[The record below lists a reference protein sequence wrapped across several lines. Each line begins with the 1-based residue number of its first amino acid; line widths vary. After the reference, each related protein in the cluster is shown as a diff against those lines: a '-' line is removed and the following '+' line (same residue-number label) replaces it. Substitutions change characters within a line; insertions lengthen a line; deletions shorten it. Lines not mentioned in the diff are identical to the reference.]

1 LNFFVDV
8 ILPIPLT
15 KLFTYK
21 ITKAEAAFLKPGVRI
36 AVEFGKSKIYTA
48 LAYQIHNNEPT
59 GYEAK
64 DIHQILDEHPV
75 VNALQLA
82 HWEWIASYYIC
93 SLGEVFKAALPSAF
107 LLESET
113 VILPVAEFNAEN
125 ELSDDEFLIYEAL
138 QHQSELSV
146 HKTSEILGKKTVL
159 PVLKNL
165 IEKGVIIL
173 KERIYEQYKPKL
185 IKYIK
190 LSVKWNTQENLSI
203 LLEKL
208 ARAPKQHSIVL
219 TYFRLAATNNS
230 VKVSELK
237 ELDDFSQSAF
247 SALVDKGIFEVFT
260 IQTDRQD
267 FDGETNTVKELSQLQ
282 NNALQAIKDHFNNK
296 DTVLLKGIT
305 SSGKTEIYIKLIEE
319 KLHQGKQVLYLLPEI
334 ALTTQII
341 SRLEQYFGDYL
352 SVFHSRYTMN
362 ERVEV
367 WNNLLQNKQ
376 KSQLIVGARSAIF
389 LPFSNLGLIIVDEEH
404 EPSFKQFDPAPR
416 YHARDAAIVLAKQHQ
431 SKILLG
437 SATPSI
443 ETYYNANKGKYGYV
457 ELNQRFGNVLL
468 PKMQL
473 VDIKEK
479 HRKKRMKG
487 HFSDELLNEIKQ
499 ALDQKEQII
508 LFQNRRGF
516 APVVSCEVC
525 GVTRQ
530 CIHCDVSLTY
540 HSFKNELRCHYCG
553 FKEAMPETCEACG
566 SEKLSTKGFGTEQI
580 ELELHNYF
588 EDAKIGRMD
597 LDSTQGKHGYHKI
610 IEQFQAQEISIL
622 VGTQML
628 SKGLD
633 FSNVSLVGIMNAD
646 NMLNFPD
653 FRAHERSYQLMV
665 QVAGR
670 AGRALKQG
678 KVIIQ
683 TYNPQHP
690 VLQLVAAND
699 YEGLFKSQ
707 LTERKQYHYPPY
719 YRLIKITMQHKN
731 ALTVFEGAKWL
742 GRALNQLFKPNVL
755 GPTTPG
761 VSKIR
766 NYYIQT
772 IIIKIPKNQSLTV
785 TKQHII
791 KVKNSFLAIKEYRSI
806 RLNIDVDNY

>member
-1 LNFFVDV
+1 MSFFIDV

-21 ITKAEAAFLKPGVRI
+21 ITKAEAAFLNPGMRV

-48 LAYQIHNNEPT
+48 LVYKIHNNEPT
-59 GYEAK
+59 GYIAK
-64 DIHQILDEHPV
+64 DIHQILDEFPV
-75 VNALQLA
+75 VNEFQIK
-82 HWEWIASYYIC
+82 HWEWIASYYMC

-113 VILPVAEFNAEN
+113 VILPVAEFVGEDD
-125 ELSDDEFLIYEAL
+125 LSDDEFLIYEAL

-159 PVLKNL
+159 PVLKNM

-190 LSVKWNTQENLSI
+190 LSAKWSTQENLSL
-203 LLEKL
+203 LLEQL
-208 ARAPKQHSIVL
+208 GRAPKQHSIVL
-219 TYFRLAATNNS
+219 TYFRLTATNKK

-237 ELDDFSQSAF
+237 ESEHFSQSAL
-247 SALVDKGIFEVFT
+247 SALVDKDIFEVYAV
-260 IQTDRQD
+260 QTDRLD
-267 FDGETNTVKELSQLQ
+267 FEGETNVVKELSKPQ
-282 NNALQAIKDHFNNK
+282 NNALQAIKNHFNEL

-319 KLHQGKQVLYLLPEI
+319 KLQQGKQVLYLLPEI

-341 SRLEQYFGDYL
+341 LRLEQYFGEYL
-352 SVFHSRYTMN
+352 SVFHSRYTIN

-367 WNNLLQNKQ
+367 WNNVLQNKQ

-404 EPSFKQFDPAPR
+404 EPSFKQYDPAPR
-416 YHARDAAIVLAKQHQ
+416 YHARDTAIVLAKQHQ
-431 SKILLG
+431 AKIVLG

-443 ETYYNANKGKYGYV
+443 ETFYNAQKGKYGLV
-457 ELNQRFGNVLL
+457 ELNKRFGNVLL

-473 VDIKEK
+473 VDIREK

-487 HFSDELLNEIKQ
+487 HFSDVLLSEIKQ

-525 GVTRQ
+525 GVTKQ

-553 FKEAMPETCEACG
+553 FKKTMPETCEACG
-566 SEKLSTKGFGTEQI
+566 SEKLNTKGFGTEQI
-580 ELELHNYF
+580 ELELHEYF
-588 EDAKIGRMD
+588 KDVKIGRMD

-670 AGRALKQG
+670 AGRAKKQG
-678 KVIIQ
+678 TVIIQ

-699 YEGLFKSQ
+699 YEGLFKIE

-719 YRLIKITMQHKN
+719 YRLIKITLMHKN

-742 GRALNQLFKPNVL
+742 GRALNQLFTPNVL

-772 IIIKIPKNQSLTV
+772 IIIKIPKKQSLTI
-785 TKQHII
+785 TKQHIN